1 LYKSIRSAPI
11 GCVKTFPYDAGI
23 PNHPL
28 QKRKSQMPLDEILTD
43 ATTNDIVVAL
53 PFVAAARAAS
63 APALGRFGRLY
74 GSSSVMQEVYRMIE
88 KVAPTEA
95 TVFITGESGCGKE
108 LVARTIHERSSRARG
123 GFVAINCGA
132 IPQNLIEAELFG
144 HERGA
149 FTGANRQHRGCF
161 ERAEGGTL
169 FLDEITEMAPEMQ
182 VRLLRV
188 LETGRFTR
196 VGGDGELRTNVRVL
210 AATNRDAIDAV
221 RDGRLR
227 EDLMYRL
234 AVFPIVLPPLR
245 ERDGD
250 TELLAEHF
258 LQNLNVES
266 GTSKRFSRAALTTI
280 RAYHWPGNVRELK
293 NAVHRAFIMAEEFV
307 ELDLAGLACPAVE
320 GECLRVPVG
329 TSLAEMERQAIF
341 ATLDHCRGNKRR
353 AAEMLGVSLKTLY
366 NRLTAYQAEGARIA
380 SM

>member
-1 LYKSIRSAPI
+1 
-11 GCVKTFPYDAGI
+11 
-23 PNHPL
+23 
-28 QKRKSQMPLDEILTD
+28 MPLHEMYTVESS
-43 ATTNDIVVAL
+43 TEIVVAL

-74 GSSSVMQEVYRMIE
+74 GSSTVMHEVYRMIE

-108 LVARTIHERSSRARG
+108 LVARTIHERSPRAHG
-123 GFVAINCGA
+123 AFVAINCGA

-169 FLDEITEMAPEMQ
+169 FLDEITEMPPEMQ

-188 LETGRFTR
+188 LEMGRFVR
-196 VGGDGELRTNVRVL
+196 VGGDGEIRTNVRVL
-210 AATNRDAIDAV
+210 TATNRDALDAV

-234 AVFPIVLPPLR
+234 AVFPIALPPLR
-245 ERDGD
+245 EREGD

-258 LQNLNVES
+258 LQSLNVES
-266 GTSKRFSRAALTTI
+266 SASKRFSRAALTTI

-293 NAVHRAFIMAEEFV
+293 NAVHRAFIMAEDVV

-366 NRLTAYQAEGARIA
+366 NRLTAYQAEGARLA

>member
-1 LYKSIRSAPI
+1 
-11 GCVKTFPYDAGI
+11 
-23 PNHPL
+23 
-28 QKRKSQMPLDEILTD
+28 MPLDEMHTD

-74 GSSSVMQEVYRMIE
+74 GSSSVMQDVYRMIE

-108 LVARTIHERSSRARG
+108 LVARTIHERSPRARG
-123 GFVAINCGA
+123 AFVAINCGA

-196 VGGDGELRTNVRVL
+196 VGGDGEIRTNVRVL

-234 AVFPIVLPPLR
+234 AVFPIALPPLR

-258 LQNLNVES
+258 LQNLNVEAS
-266 GTSKRFSRAALTTI
+266 TSKRFSRAALTTI

-293 NAVHRAFIMAEEFV
+293 NAVHRAFIMAEDVV
-307 ELDLAGLACPAVE
+307 EIDLAGLACPAVE
-320 GECLRVPVG
+320 GECLRMPVG

-366 NRLTAYQAEGARIA
+366 NRLTAYQADGARLA